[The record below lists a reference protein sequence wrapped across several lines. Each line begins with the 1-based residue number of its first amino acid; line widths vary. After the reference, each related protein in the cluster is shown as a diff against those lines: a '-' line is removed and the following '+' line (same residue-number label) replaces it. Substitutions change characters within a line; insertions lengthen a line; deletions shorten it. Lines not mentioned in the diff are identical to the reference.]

1 MICDLMK
8 TQTWPPHFAKIAST
22 VICMFYLGH
31 FVNATRWLTGGK
43 AKYSRLR
50 LLSPSLF
57 PVYRI
62 NGSYRDFGYGLRN
75 VLTSKVAVYLGEA
88 IHSGYCS
95 FDRE

>member
-8 TQTWPPHFAKIAST
+8 TQTLPPHFAKIAST

-62 NGSYRDFGYGLRN
+62 NGTYRDF
-75 VLTSKVAVYLGEA
+75 VTSKVAVYLGEA